1 MDLDELTIME
11 CPDCEAITLGV
22 ADDRSQCCE
31 RRPRP
36 VETGNLEIEAPA
48 LEDLLGM
55 VFGMNETELDVCL
68 CVMDVG
74 EATTSDIA
82 AELDVDRSHVSRH
95 LNHLVDLGVLKKRE
109 RLLEGGGRVNVYTPA
124 SLETV
129 RRHFT
134 LGLVAWFT
142 EAVDVI
148 EGLSRE
154 KVEAIEK
161 LADHPSELTIYQN
174 ADDPSVGFDD

>member
-1 MDLDELTIME
+1 MDIEELTIME
-11 CPDCEAITLGV
+11 CPDCEKITLGG
-22 ADDRSQCCE
+22 ADERSECCDR
-31 RRPRP
+31 RLRPA
-36 VETGNLEIEAPA
+36 ETEEIGIESPG
-48 LEDLLGM
+48 LGDLLGM

-74 EATTSDIA
+74 EATTRDIA

-95 LNHLVDLGVLKKRE
+95 LNHLVDLGVLEKRE
-109 RLLEGGGRVNVYTPA
+109 RLLEAGGRVNVYTPA

-129 RRHFT
+129 RRNFT
-134 LGLVAWFT
+134 LGLVTWFT

-154 KVEAIEK
+154 KVEAIEE
-161 LADHPSELTIYQN
+161 LADGPSEFTIYQDTDRD
-174 ADDPSVGFDD
+174 AA

>member
-1 MDLDELTIME
+1 MNVEKPAIME
-11 CPDCEAITLGV
+11 CPDCETITLGRD
-22 ADDRSQCCE
+22 DDRSQCCE
-31 RRPRP
+31 HPLRP
-36 VETGNLEIEAPA
+36 VETGDHEVESPA
-48 LEDLLGM
+48 LENLLGM

-95 LNHLVDLGVLKKRE
+95 LNHLVDLGVLEKRE
-109 RLLEGGGRVNVYTPA
+109 RLLEDGGRVNVYTPA

-129 RRHFT
+129 RRNFT
-134 LGLVAWFT
+134 IGLIAWFT

-161 LADHPSELTIYQN
+161 LSDRPSELTIYHK
-174 ADDPSVGFDD
+174 DDR

>member
-1 MDLDELTIME
+1 MDAEALTIME
-11 CPDCEAITLGV
+11 CPDCETITLGR
-22 ADDRSQCCE
+22 ADDRSQCCD

-36 VETGNLEIEAPA
+36 VESTDVEIEPPE

-55 VFGMNETELDVCL
+55 VFGMNETELEVCL

-74 EATTSDIA
+74 EATTRDIA

-95 LNHLVDLGVLKKRE
+95 LNHLVHLGVLEKRE
-109 RLLEGGGRVNVYTPA
+109 RLLEAGGRVNVYTPA

-129 RRHFT
+129 RRNFT
-134 LGLVAWFT
+134 LGLLAWFT

-154 KVEAIEK
+154 KVAAIQE
-161 LADHPSELTIYQN
+161 LADGPSEFTIYQDTDSD
-174 ADDPSVGFDD
+174 AA